1 MEISTDF
8 VFVFLLLGDNSG
20 PYIQS
25 VILSLVKLIN
35 IISSEAII
43 GIVLVILTGL
53 IVERLK
59 IQELSIEFLEWCAI

>member
-1 MEISTDF
+1 M
-8 VFVFLLLGDNSG
+8 FLLLGDNSG

-25 VILSLVKLIN
+25 VILSIVKLIN

-59 IQELSIEFLEWCAI
+59 IQELSIEFLE

>member
-1 MEISTDF
+1 M
-8 VFVFLLLGDNSG
+8 FLLLGDNSG

-59 IQELSIEFLEWCAI
+59 IQELSIEFLE

>member
-1 MEISTDF
+1 
-8 VFVFLLLGDNSG
+8 VFLLLGDNSG

-59 IQELSIEFLEWCAI
+59 IQELSIEFLE

>member
-1 MEISTDF
+1 M
-8 VFVFLLLGDNSG
+8 FLLLGDNSG

-43 GIVLVILTGL
+43 GIVLVILSGL

-59 IQELSIEFLEWCAI
+59 IQELSIEFLE

>member
-1 MEISTDF
+1 LEISTDF

-59 IQELSIEFLEWCAI
+59 IQELSIEFLE